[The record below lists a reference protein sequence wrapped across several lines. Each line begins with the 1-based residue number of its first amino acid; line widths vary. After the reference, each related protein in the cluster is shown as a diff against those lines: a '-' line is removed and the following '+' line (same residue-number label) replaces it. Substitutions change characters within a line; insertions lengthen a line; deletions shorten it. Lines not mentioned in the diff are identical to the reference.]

1 MLEKQSLMKAIRIFK
16 IIKAVIQMW
25 LKYIE
30 NAGNKEYS
38 KDARLVICICLML
51 CILKGIFNPFLIDS

>member
-25 LKYIE
+25 SKYTE
-30 NAGNKEYS
+30 NACNKEYS
-38 KDARLVICICLML
+38 KDAGLIICICLML
-51 CILKGIFNPFLIDS
+51 WILKGIVTPS